1 MIGQIRGTL
10 IGRQAPD
17 ILVDVGGIGYE
28 IQVPMTTLYQLP
40 ELGQPVTLL
49 THFVVRED
57 AQQLFGFAEAADRR
71 LFRELIKVSGVGP
84 RLALTL
90 LSGMDA
96 ADFARCLQRD
106 DVAALV
112 ALPGVGRKT
121 AERLLVEMRDKA
133 GAWLDELSP
142 DADTVSPAFGHATS
156 WPVFRSKWQ
165 AMGTLHRRFA
175 GCHNNIRANPYKA
188 QGEEYRNLEYFVTY
202 MSNGL
207 EYNGPAARK

>member
-10 IGRQAPD
+10 IARQAPE
-17 ILVDVGGIGYE
+17 ILIDVGGIGYE

-57 AQQLFGFAEAADRR
+57 AQQLFGFAEPADRR

-133 GAWLDELSP
+133 GDWLDELSP
-142 DADTVSPAFGHATS
+142 ESAA
-156 WPVFRSKWQ
+156 Q
-165 AMGTLHRRFA
+165 AETGKA
-175 GCHNNIRANPYKA
+175 GAQSYDQRAEAEQALVALGYKLT
-188 QGEEYRNLEYFVTY
+188 E
-202 MSNGL
+202 
-207 EYNGPAARK
+207 AARLIASADAGPETPSEELIRLALRIAGGAKG

>member
-10 IGRQAPD
+10 IARQAPE

-57 AQQLFGFAEAADRR
+57 AQQLFGFAESADRR

-133 GAWLDELSP
+133 GDWLDELSP
-142 DADTVSPAFGHATS
+142 ESAAQAETGKAGAQSNDQRAEAEQALVALGYKLTEAAKLIAAADAPPETPSEELIRLAL
-156 WPVFRSKWQ
+156 RI
-165 AMGTLHRRFA
+165 A
-175 GCHNNIRANPYKA
+175 GGAK
-188 QGEEYRNLEYFVTY
+188 G
-202 MSNGL
+202 
-207 EYNGPAARK
+207 

>member
-1 MIGQIRGTL
+1 MIGHIRGTL
-10 IGRQAPD
+10 LARQAPE
-17 ILVDVGGIGYE
+17 ILVEVSGIGYE
-28 IQVPMTTLYQLP
+28 VQVPMTTLYQLP
-40 ELGQPVTLL
+40 ELGETVTLL

-57 AQQLFGFAEAADRR
+57 AQQLFGFADAADRR

-133 GAWLDELSP
+133 GDWLDELSP
-142 DADTVSPAFGHATS
+142 GKSGKEDTRRAVETEPDQRAEAEQALVALGYKLTEAAKLIASADAPADATS
-156 WPVFRSKWQ
+156 KELIRLALKI
-165 AMGTLHRRFA
+165 A
-175 GCHNNIRANPYKA
+175 GGGQR
-188 QGEEYRNLEYFVTY
+188 
-202 MSNGL
+202 
-207 EYNGPAARK
+207 

>member
-10 IGRQAPD
+10 IARQAPE

-57 AQQLFGFAEAADRR
+57 AQQLFGFAESADRR

-96 ADFARCLQRD
+96 ADFARYLQRD

-133 GAWLDELSP
+133 GDWLDELSP
-142 DADTVSPAFGHATS
+142 ESDA
-156 WPVFRSKWQ
+156 Q
-165 AMGTLHRRFA
+165 AKTGKA
-175 GCHNNIRANPYKA
+175 GAQSHDQRAEAEQALVALGYKLTEAAKLIAAADAPPETPSEELIRLALRIAVGAK
-188 QGEEYRNLEYFVTY
+188 G
-202 MSNGL
+202 
-207 EYNGPAARK
+207 

>member
-1 MIGQIRGTL
+1 MIGHIRGTL
-10 IGRQAPD
+10 LARQAPE
-17 ILVDVGGIGYE
+17 ILLEVGGIGYE
-28 IQVPMTTLYQLP
+28 VQVPMTTLYQLP
-40 ELGQPVTLL
+40 ELGETVTLL

-57 AQQLFGFAEAADRR
+57 AQQLFGFADAADRR

-133 GAWLDELSP
+133 GDWLDELSP
-142 DADTVSPAFGHATS
+142 GADDMQPLQDIAAIQPDQRAEAEQALVALGFKLTEAAKLIASADAPPDASSEDLIRLAL
-156 WPVFRSKWQ
+156 KI
-165 AMGTLHRRFA
+165 A
-175 GCHNNIRANPYKA
+175 GGGQR
-188 QGEEYRNLEYFVTY
+188 
-202 MSNGL
+202 
-207 EYNGPAARK
+207 

>member
-10 IGRQAPD
+10 IARQAPE

-57 AQQLFGFAEAADRR
+57 AQQLFGFAESADRR

-133 GAWLDELSP
+133 GDWLDELSP
-142 DADTVSPAFGHATS
+142 ESAAQAETGKAGAQSHDQRAEAEQALVALGYKLTEAAKLIAAADAPAETPSEELIRLAL
-156 WPVFRSKWQ
+156 RI
-165 AMGTLHRRFA
+165 A
-175 GCHNNIRANPYKA
+175 GGAK
-188 QGEEYRNLEYFVTY
+188 G
-202 MSNGL
+202 
-207 EYNGPAARK
+207 

>member
-1 MIGQIRGTL
+1 MIGHIRGTL
-10 IGRQAPD
+10 LARQAPE
-17 ILVDVGGIGYE
+17 ILVEVGGIGYE
-28 IQVPMTTLYQLP
+28 VQVPMTTLYQLP
-40 ELGQPVTLL
+40 ELGETVTLL

-57 AQQLFGFAEAADRR
+57 AQQLFGFADAADRR

-133 GAWLDELSP
+133 GDWLDGLSP
-142 DADTVSPAFGHATS
+142 GTGEPQLLQDMAAVQPDQRAEAEQALVALGFKLTEAAKLIASADAPPDASSEDLIRLAL
-156 WPVFRSKWQ
+156 KI
-165 AMGTLHRRFA
+165 A
-175 GCHNNIRANPYKA
+175 GGGQR
-188 QGEEYRNLEYFVTY
+188 
-202 MSNGL
+202 
-207 EYNGPAARK
+207 

>member
-10 IGRQAPD
+10 IARQAPE

-49 THFVVRED
+49 IHFVVRED

-133 GAWLDELSP
+133 GDWLDELSP
-142 DADTVSPAFGHATS
+142 ESAAQAGTGKAGAQSHDQRAEAEQALVALGYKLTEAAKLIAAADAPPETPSEELIRLAL
-156 WPVFRSKWQ
+156 RI
-165 AMGTLHRRFA
+165 A
-175 GCHNNIRANPYKA
+175 GGAK
-188 QGEEYRNLEYFVTY
+188 G
-202 MSNGL
+202 
-207 EYNGPAARK
+207 